1 MMNNFYR
8 DREVL
13 ITGGAGFIGSN
24 LAQKLVEMG
33 AQVTIVDS
41 LIPDYGGNLFNIESI
56 RKMIQLN
63 ISDVRDPHAMEYLI
77 KDKEYLFNLAGQ
89 MSHIDS
95 MNDPFTD
102 LEINVRSQLSILESC
117 RKHNLD
123 IKIVLAST
131 RQIYGKTQYLP
142 VNEGHPLCP
151 TDVNGI
157 NKLAGEWYHILYNNV
172 YGIRSCSIRLTN
184 TYGPHQLIKHNRQ
197 GFIGWFIRQVVEGN
211 EIQIYGDG
219 KQMRDFNY
227 VDDVVDAM
235 LMVGASGRAWGE
247 IYNLGSNEAI
257 NLKDLVET
265 MISISDSGSY
275 RLVPFPEEKKK
286 IDIGS
291 YYGDFSKIAS
301 EIGWQPQTC
310 LRLGLEKTIEFY
322 KNHLPKYL

>member
-1 MMNNFYR
+1 MDNFYKN
-8 DREVL
+8 REVL

-24 LAQKLVEMG
+24 LALKLVEMG